1 MADIF
6 YPGQPDWFDR
16 LNELAEG
23 KLLPIQADWEAV
35 PGSVKEILNKPVLAD
50 VATSGS
56 KNDIG
61 LGSVDNTSDASK
73 PVSTATATALAG
85 KASLSGATFTGPVN
99 GITKTMVGL
108 GSVDNTS
115 DAAKPVSAPQQVALN
130 SKLNVANPS
139 STGTWAHNGGPL
151 SLSSGTSFWGIFRS
165 DSVGNS
171 YMTFVKGGSS
181 LQIGYIGSDGGA
193 LVVGGT
199 GENFV
204 LRGTGH
210 LILASDGGVVR
221 PRIDDSHNF
230 GLPSYRWGNSYFS
243 VAPTITSDAREKD
256 MFRVFV
262 PAEIAAAADLARSIG
277 VYRWKTAITLKG
289 GGAREHIG
297 PTVQGAIQIMES
309 HGLDPFNYGFI
320 CYDSWEGE
328 TIEHA
333 AIEATDDREMQPAW
347 TETIPAGDRYAF
359 RYDELNQF
367 IAAGLEARQAA
378 LEARLAALESAVP

>member
-1 MADIF
+1 MEDIF

-61 LGSVDNTSDASK
+61 LDK
-73 PVSTATATALAG
+73 
-85 KASLSGATFTGPVN
+85 
-99 GITKTMVGL
+99 
-108 GSVDNTS
+108 VDNTS
-115 DAAKPVSAPQQVALN
+115 DAAKPVSTAQQAALN
-130 SKLNVANPS
+130 SKANAANPTT
-139 STGTWAHNGGPL
+139 TGAWSHTGGPL
-151 SLSSGTSFWGIFRS
+151 SLSSGASSWGEFRS
-165 DSVGNS
+165 DAVGNS
-171 YMTFVKGGSS
+171 YMAFVKGGSS
-181 LQIGYIGSDGGA
+181 LPIGYLGSDGGA

-204 LRGTGH
+204 LRGTSH

-221 PRIDDSHNF
+221 PRIDDAHNL
-230 GLPSYRWGNSYFS
+230 GLPNFRWGNSYFS

-256 MFRVFV
+256 MFRSLY
-262 PAEIAAAADLARSIG
+262 PAEIAAAVDLARSIG
-277 VYRWKTAITLKG
+277 VYRWKTAIVLKG
-289 GGAREHIG
+289 DGAREHVG
-297 PTVQGAIQIMES
+297 PTVQAAIQIMES
-309 HGLDPFNYGFI
+309 HGLDPFKYGFI
-320 CYDSWEGE
+320 CYDSWRGE

-333 AIEATDDREMQPAW
+333 AIEATDHREMQTAW

-367 IAAGLEARQAA
+367 IAAGLEARQTAI
-378 LEARLAALESAVP
+378 EARLTTLENAVP